1 MYLKH
6 KQSGDLVEIMEI
18 SSVVDPMKNSI
29 LARFHHGE
37 ELQDEES
44 ISKDQLQFPS
54 GESLPRCWLDAD
66 YRNVK

>member
-1 MYLKH
+1 MFLKH
-6 KQSGDLVEIMEI
+6 KKSGDLVEISDV
-18 SSVVDPMKNSI
+18 SSAIDPTKKNI

-54 GESLPRCWLDAD
+54 GENLPLCWTDAN
-66 YRNVK
+66 YRSAK